1 METYNTESVKFVFKN
16 TNELYRS
23 KQPRIINELINKKPN
38 NPKQTRQSQ
47 NTNILPMNT
56 KQAGSL
62 LYSITKQ
69 WNDTPNDVKDAGN
82 YKMLMKAIKS
92 YAQTKL
98 LPCSIPKRKICQIS
112 VSPIH
117 N

>member
-38 NPKQTRQSQ
+38 NPKQSRQSQ
-47 NTNILPMNT
+47 NTNIIPLNI

-69 WNDTPNDVKDAGN
+69 CNDMPNDVKDAGN

-98 LPCSIPKRKICQIS
+98 LPCSIPNCKICKIS
-112 VSPIH
+112 LSL
-117 N
+117 